1 MTDLTDL
8 PVPHPGPDIPV
19 ITIVGPKFTLGRL
32 VATAGVMETEAP
44 TDIATAIERH
54 ARGDWS
60 DVDDDKTTQAVR
72 QAENNSALEDG
83 YRLMSVYTFPTTGNV
98 VWVITEPDRSVTTV
112 LYPSEY

>member
-32 VATAGVMETEAP
+32 VATATVLETEASA
-44 TDIATAIERH
+44 DIATAVERH
-54 ARGDWS
+54 AKGDWG
-60 DVDDDKTTQAVR
+60 DLDDDDKA
-72 QAENNSALEDG
+72 ANNSALEDG
-83 YRLMSVYTFPTTGNV
+83 YRLMSAYTFPTTGNV
-98 VWVITEPDRSVTTV
+98 VWVITEHDRSVTTV